1 MHPHLHDFNF
11 RWYQSEV
18 LESNLGLNDCY
29 KALALRLVSTK
40 SHNKFNKD
48 IICIISSII
57 IIIIFNEKLDSI
69 IMVITHTMPCRLL
82 VFVKQQGT

>member
-1 MHPHLHDFNF
+1 MIEFYPDSSF
-11 RWYQSEV
+11 
-18 LESNLGLNDCY
+18 SNETPY
-29 KALALRLVSTK
+29 PPPLALRLVSTK